1 MRQGGAD
8 GIMPAAKAIPP
19 SSKRVGKEDV
29 MSQETVPSVDNT
41 PIAYWRSGEGPPLV
55 LVHGTAADH
64 GRWTPVLPAFEERRN
79 IPAVNTA
86 GAGAAFATIA
96 VCGAALTLGLV
107 QRWGED
113 FPR

>member
-64 GRWTPVLPAFEERRN
+64 SRWKPVLPALEQHFTVYAVDRRGRGGGGGTPEISTERE
-79 IPAVNTA
+79 V
-86 GAGAAFATIA
+86 
-96 VCGAALTLGLV
+96 
-107 QRWGED
+107 
-113 FPR
+113 